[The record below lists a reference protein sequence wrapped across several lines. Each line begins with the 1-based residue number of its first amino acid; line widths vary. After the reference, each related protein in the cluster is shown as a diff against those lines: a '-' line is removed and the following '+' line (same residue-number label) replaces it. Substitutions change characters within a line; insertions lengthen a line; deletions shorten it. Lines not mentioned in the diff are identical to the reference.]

1 MEEDDNN
8 RQKQTI
14 GKFFLGMN
22 EMVFDLLKHVGNNLL
37 FTIDELSTLISFSV
51 TGENHFQQP
60 GAKEIAKIPPGVPKW
75 KRVTR

>member
-1 MEEDDNN
+1 
-8 RQKQTI
+8 
-14 GKFFLGMN
+14 MN

-60 GAKEIAKIPPGVPKW
+60 GAKEIAKIPPGVPK
-75 KRVTR
+75 